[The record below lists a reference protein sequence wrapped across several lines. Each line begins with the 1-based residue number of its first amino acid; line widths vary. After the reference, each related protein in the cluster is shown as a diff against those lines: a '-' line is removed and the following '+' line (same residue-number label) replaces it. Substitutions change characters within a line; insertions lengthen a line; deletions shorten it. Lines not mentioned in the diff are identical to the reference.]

1 MAKIHLDRIKKKYGW
16 TGQPYREL
24 IAQIVETNT
33 ANIHN
38 NIGRILVRDLKAKA
52 KTLRTGKQIL
62 IPDLTSVLPKRALH
76 LRKAAT
82 KGELM
87 TDTLRDKLT
96 NQLRDVLRK
105 PEYEH
110 QKGRLAGAV
119 KEDLINEFHG
129 KIAQTFDSYTKKHG
143 GEQPSNLAT
152 IARTEVRSA
161 LSVVKHEYMT
171 ALANKNPDMDIM
183 KVWIHRGS
191 GRKGYTPRGSHED
204 LDGTQVGMEEDFEI
218 LADDGN
224 RYLCAHPHD
233 DRLPADEV
241 INCGCE
247 MRYIFVKRKSSEP
260 NSMEI

>member
-16 TGQPYREL
+16 TGQSYREL
-24 IAQIVETNT
+24 MAKIVETNT
-33 ANIHN
+33 NNIHN

-52 KTLRTGKQIL
+52 QTLRTGKQIL
-62 IPDLTSVLPKRALH
+62 IPDLTSVLPKRAIH

-96 NQLRDVLRK
+96 SDLKQVLST

-110 QKGRLAGAV
+110 QKGRMTGAV
-119 KEDLINEFHG
+119 KESLITDFQN
-129 KIAQTFDSYTKKHG
+129 KITETFDGYTKKRG
-143 GEQPSNLAT
+143 KDMPTNLAT

-161 LSVVKHEYMT
+161 VSVVKNEYMQ
-171 ALANKNPDMDIM
+171 ALADKNPDMEIM

-191 GRKGYTPRGSHED
+191 GRRGYEPRGNHED
-204 LDGTQVGMEEDFEI
+204 LDGTQIKMDEDFEI
-218 LADDGN
+218 ISEDGS
-224 RYLCAHPHD
+224 RHLCAHPHD
-233 DRLPADEV
+233 DRLPAGEV

-247 MRYIFVKRKSSEP
+247 MKYVFVKR
-260 NSMEI
+260 IR